1 VCSSAAFV
9 IDCSALEDLL
19 RRERHPGERAG
30 GPRIPR
36 VAVAYALDE
45 APLDTIQTFGWS
57 SPNSRLKKPRKNPEK
72 DLRRR

>member
-1 VCSSAAFV
+1 MCSSAALV

-30 GPRIPR
+30 GPQIPR
-36 VAVAYALDE
+36 VAVAYALEE
-45 APLDTIQTFGWS
+45 ALLEAILTLVRS
-57 SPNSRLKKPRKNPEK
+57 SPNSHLTRTRKNPEK

>member
-1 VCSSAAFV
+1 VCFSAAV
-9 IDCSALEDLL
+9 VVDCSALEDLL
-19 RRERHPGERAG
+19 RRERHPRREGWR
-30 GPRIPR
+30 PRIPR

-45 APLDTIQTFGWS
+45 SLLDTILTFGWS